1 MKTIILLYKK
11 KVDLSAVY
19 TAGVCLIA
27 VCLTTVFG
35 AALQFTTGYFVAV
48 YLTIVNYTALD
59 CYVHDFSVNFCSLL
73 F

>member
-1 MKTIILLYKK
+1 MKTIFLLYKK

-48 YLTIVNYTALD
+48 TVMYMT
-59 CYVHDFSVNFCSLL
+59 SVYISAVI
-73 F
+73 